1 MGSTRDD
8 RALEGRPW
16 TRGRWRAALHMTF
29 VWIEALAFLLLVPAL
44 VAGYVLLLRRRKKLA
59 LRHPNLP
66 LVREAL
72 GTRARVRRHVPP
84 ALLLVALALA
94 IVAGARPLAQ
104 ITLPTH
110 QRTIMLAIDVSLSMR
125 AKDVLPNRM
134 GAAQE
139 AAKTFVQAQPDD
151 VRVGIVTFAG
161 SANLVQPPTRDR
173 EALVAAIDSFKMQVH
188 TAIGSGIILSLATLF
203 PEEEFDLEQK
213 FPNTPTRTAARAVP
227 SKDPASKGEQKTAK
241 KAFTPV
247 EPGSNHSAAII
258 LLTDGRRTIGPD
270 ALDAARMAAERGVRV
285 FTVGFGTAGGA
296 PAEIDGYSIYMRF
309 DEEVLKGIAGI
320 TKADYFHAASAADL
334 KRVYEELNA
343 KYVLENRKTEISAL
357 FAALAAVFAVT
368 AGALSVLWFGRL
380 A

>member
-1 MGSTRDD
+1 VL
-8 RALEGRPW
+8 AVN
-16 TRGRWRAALHMTF
+16 MTF
-29 VWIEALAFLLLVPAL
+29 VWIEALTFLVLLPAL
-44 VAGYVLLLRRRKKLA
+44 IAGYVLLLRRRKKFA
-59 LRHPNLP
+59 VRHPNLP

-72 GTRARVRRHVPP
+72 GPGASIRRHVPP

-134 GAAQE
+134 TAAQE

-151 VRVGIVTFAG
+151 VLVGIVTFAG

-173 EALVAAIDSFKMQVH
+173 EELVAAIDRFKMQMH

-203 PEEEFDLEQK
+203 PDDMLELEHK
-213 FPNTPTRTAARAVP
+213 LPSSNPRGSGRHVP
-227 SKDPASKGEQKTAK
+227 SKDPAAVANGPQKP
-241 KAFTPV
+241 AFTPV
-247 EPGSNHSAAII
+247 EPGSNTSSAII

-270 ALDAARMAAERGVRV
+270 SLDAARMAAERGVRV

-320 TKADYFHAASAADL
+320 TKAEYFHAASAADL

-343 KYVLENRKTEISAL
+343 KYVLERRKIEISAL
-357 FAALAAVFAVT
+357 FAALAAAFAVA
-368 AGALSVLWFGRL
+368 AGTLSLLWFGRL
-380 A
+380 T

>member
-1 MGSTRDD
+1 MN
-8 RALEGRPW
+8 GRSI
-16 TRGRWRAALHMTF
+16 ACVLHMTF
-29 VWIEALAFLLLVPAL
+29 VWVEALGFLLLVPVL
-44 VAGYVLLLRRRKKLA
+44 IAGYVLLLRRRKKFA
-59 LRHPNLP
+59 VRHPNLP

-72 GTRARVRRHVPP
+72 GPGSRIRRHVPP
-84 ALLLVALALA
+84 ALLLIALVLA

-125 AKDVLPNRM
+125 AKDVQPSRM
-134 GAAQE
+134 VAAQE
-139 AAKTFVQAQPDD
+139 AAKTFVQAQPED

-173 EALVAAIDSFKMQVH
+173 EELVAAIDRFKMQMH

-203 PEEEFDLEQK
+203 PDDDLDLEQK
-213 FPNTPTRTAARAVP
+213 VPGSASRQPNRAIVSREGAA
-227 SKDPASKGEQKTAK
+227 KTDAPKAPK
-241 KAFTPV
+241 KTFAPV
-247 EPGSNHSAAII
+247 EPGSNTSAAII

-270 ALDAARMAAERGVRV
+270 SLDAARMAADRGVRV

-320 TKADYFHAASAADL
+320 TKAEYFHAASAADL

-368 AGALSVLWFGRL
+368 AGALSVLWFGRF

>member
-1 MGSTRDD
+1 MIAGSTFG
-8 RALEGRPW
+8 RALALKTPW
-16 TRGRWRAALHMTF
+16 TRTVVVPPAMTF

-44 VAGYVLLLRRRKKLA
+44 IAGYVLLLRRRKKFA
-59 LRHPNLP
+59 VRHPNLA

-72 GTRARVRRHVPP
+72 GPGARIRRHVPP

-134 GAAQE
+134 MAAQE

-151 VRVGIVTFAG
+151 VRIGIVTFAG

-173 EALVAAIDSFKMQVH
+173 EELVAAIDRFKMQMH

-203 PEEEFDLEQK
+203 PDDGLELEQK
-213 FPNTPTRTAARAVP
+213 LPNSNPRGAGRHVGEGRRRRAEGP
-227 SKDPASKGEQKTAK
+227 QKP
-241 KAFTPV
+241 AFTPV
-247 EPGSNHSAAII
+247 APGSNISAAII

-270 ALDAARMAAERGVRV
+270 SLDAARMAAERGVRV

-320 TKADYFHAASAADL
+320 TKAEYFHAASAADL

-343 KYVLENRKTEISAL
+343 KYVLESRKTEVSAL
-357 FAALAAVFAVT
+357 FAALAAVFALV

>member
-1 MGSTRDD
+1 
-8 RALEGRPW
+8 
-16 TRGRWRAALHMTF
+16 MTF
-29 VWIEALAFLLLVPAL
+29 VWVEALGFLLLVPAL
-44 VAGYVLLLRRRKKLA
+44 IAGYVLLLRRRKKFA
-59 LRHPNLP
+59 LRHPNLSV
-66 LVREAL
+66 VREAL
-72 GTRARVRRHVPP
+72 GAGAHIRRHVPP
-84 ALLLVALALA
+84 ALLLVALMLA

-104 ITLPTH
+104 ITLPTT

-134 GAAQE
+134 IAAQD
-139 AAKTFVQAQPDD
+139 AAKAFVQAQPDD
-151 VRVGIVTFAG
+151 VKVGIVTFAG

-173 EALVAAIDSFKMQVH
+173 EELVAAIDRFKMQMH

-203 PEEEFDLEQK
+203 PDDGLELEYK
-213 FPNTPTRTAARAVP
+213 LPGTNPRGSGRHVA
-227 SKDPASKGEQKTAK
+227 SKDPSVPTKGPQKP
-241 KAFTPV
+241 AFKPV
-247 EPGSNHSAAII
+247 EPGSNASAAII

-320 TKADYFHAASAADL
+320 TKAEYFHAASAADL

-343 KYVLENRKTEISAL
+343 KYVLESRKTEISAL
-357 FAALAAVFAVT
+357 FAALAASFAVA
-368 AGALSVLWFGRL
+368 AGTLSVLWFGRL